1 MRSGGF
7 CHFDRENMEE
17 TMRTIVIRED
27 ALNAVRDRA
36 IFPFQQQREAG
47 DIEVHGRKTRLYFV
61 EIDRDVEDHI
71 RSNGIDIDD
80 VDQVSDFII
89 SALTHKH

>member
-1 MRSGGF
+1 
-7 CHFDRENMEE
+7 MEDA
-17 TMRTIVIRED
+17 RRRIVIRED

-47 DIEVHGRKTRLYFV
+47 EIEVHGRKTSLYFV

-71 RSNGIDIDD
+71 RSHGIDIDD